1 VPFPRAE
8 AKEEAMKS
16 LFAFAGLVDRINQRI
31 CLIAT
36 WLVLL
41 SCLVSAL
48 NASVRYAFSVSSN
61 AWLELQWYMFAGIVM
76 LGVSYTLKL
85 NEHVRVDV
93 LYARFPPRTAAWVDL
108 LGAIFFLMPAA
119 VLIAWMS
126 WPQFAESFTSGEMSS
141 NAGGLIR
148 WPVKLLI
155 PVGAALLALQGL
167 SEIVK
172 RIGYLR
178 GQYDMDTHYEKPLQ

>member
-1 VPFPRAE
+1 
-8 AKEEAMKS
+8 MKS
-16 LFAFAGLVDRINQRI
+16 LLAFAGLVDRINQRV
-31 CLIAT
+31 CLVAT
-36 WLVLL
+36 WFVLL
-41 SCLVSAL
+41 SVLVSAG
-48 NASVRYAFSVSSN
+48 NASVRYAFSMSSN

-76 LGVSYTLKL
+76 LGAAYALKM

-93 LYARFPPRTAAWVDL
+93 LYVRLAPRTCAWIDL
-108 LGAIFFLMPAA
+108 LGTIFFLMPAA
-119 VLIAWMS
+119 ILIAWMS
-126 WPQFAESFTSGEMSS
+126 WPLFWDSLVTGEMSS

-148 WPVKLLI
+148 WPAKLTI

-167 SEIVK
+167 AEIVK